1 MNYKLELVIVPV
13 TDVDRAKAFYVDAC
27 GFTLDVDHQRYSF
40 DSFLKLIEDR
50 FIDGR
55 RLDGENWGWP
65 DSRPTVREE
74 VPGLGDLRDIFDF
87 EQEPLPPLVLDPE
100 PG

>member
-1 MNYKLELVIVPV
+1 
-13 TDVDRAKAFYVDAC
+13 
-27 GFTLDVDHQRYSF
+27 
-40 DSFLKLIEDR
+40 
-50 FIDGR
+50 
-55 RLDGENWGWP
+55 
-65 DSRPTVREE
+65 VREE